1 MHKDIVFFDIDGTL
15 LDEDKNLPV
24 STKQAIQTLQSKDVY
39 VVIATGR
46 PPFMFED
53 LRKEL
58 EINSFIGYS
67 GQYVVFEGH
76 KIYGNP
82 IDDTEVRRLH
92 AAALE
97 KDYPMIFMG
106 NDLMRATIGDHPHV
120 KAGLGQLK
128 FAYPEVD
135 PTFIDDQEIYQALLF
150 CEAEQ
155 EKALACQAGK
165 SRFVRWHASTLDV
178 FPGGGSKA
186 VGVQKMIEASGLNG
200 HHTYAFG
207 DGLNDLEM
215 FKEVGI
221 GVAMGNAVPELKA
234 IADYITDDVDQDGV
248 LKGLEHF
255 GLL

>member
-15 LDEDKNLPV
+15 LDEDKNLPI
-24 STKQAIQTLQSKDVY
+24 STKQAIQKLQANDVY

-58 EINSFIGYS
+58 EIDSFISYS
-67 GQYVVFEGH
+67 GQYVVFEGK
-76 KIYGNP
+76 KIYGSP
-82 IDDTEVRRLH
+82 IDDAEVRRLH

-106 NDLMRATIGDHPHV
+106 DDAMRATVGDHPHV
-120 KAGLGQLK
+120 KAGLGKLK

-135 PTFIDDQEIYQALLF
+135 TAFIDNQKIYQALLF
-150 CEAEQ
+150 CEAE
-155 EKALACQAGK
+155 EERALACQKGH

-186 VGVQKMIEASGLNG
+186 IGVKKMIEASGLKG

-215 FKEVGI
+215 FKEVSVGI
-221 GVAMGNAVPELKA
+221 AMGNAVPELKE
-234 IADYITDDVDQDGV
+234 IADYITDAVDEDGV
-248 LKGLEHF
+248 LKGLQHF